1 MTSASADLLAAALAT
16 AARGWHVLPLV
27 PGEKRPAFPDHPA
40 ARCRG
45 TDLRCRA
52 GHTGWE
58 DRATTDPD
66 RIRRAWSTRPWNIG
80 IACGPSGLLVVD
92 LDRAKPGDVAPIG
105 WAEQDVTCGMD
116 VFLLTAHTA
125 GEAPPVDTHTVTT
138 PSGGTYL
145 YYRAPAGIRL
155 GNTNGDGGAGLG
167 WKVDTRGWGGYVVA
181 PGSVV
186 DARRYVTTDPRPPL
200 PLPAWLAGALTP
212 APVAP
217 PVPVRLPTT
226 TRRERY
232 LAGAVAA
239 EVARVE
245 GATKGSRNAALFVA
259 AQALG
264 QLVAG
269 GALPEDH
276 ARTALAAA
284 SAAALATGAYGEGQ
298 MHATITSGLRAGAK
312 RPRTLGEVAA

>member
-1 MTSASADLLAAALAT
+1 MPTTPNHLLTAALAA

-40 ARCRG
+40 ARCPG
-45 TDLRCRA
+45 TDPRCRD

-58 DRATTDPD
+58 ARATTDPD
-66 RIRRAWSTRPWNIG
+66 RIRRAWTVRPWNIG
-80 IACGPSGLLVVD
+80 IACGPSGLVVVD
-92 LDRAKPGDVAPIG
+92 LDRAKPGETAPIG

-116 VFLLTAHTA
+116 VLLLTAHAA
-125 GEAPPVDTHTVTT
+125 GEPPPVDTHTVTT
-138 PSGGTYL
+138 PSGGTHL
-145 YYRAPAGIRL
+145 YYHAPDGVRL
-155 GNTNGDGGAGLG
+155 GNTAGDSGAGLG

-181 PGSVV
+181 TGSTINS
-186 DARRYVTTDPRPPL
+186 RPYVTTDARPPL
-200 PLPAWLAGALTP
+200 PLPAWLAAALTP
-212 APVAP
+212 PPIAP

-245 GATKGSRNAALFVA
+245 GATKGGRNAALYIA

-284 SAAALATGAYGEGQ
+284 SAGALAVGAYGSGQ
-298 MHATITSGLRAGAK
+298 MHATITSGLRAGAN
-312 RPRTLGEVAA
+312 RPRTVGDVAA